1 MEERGWMAD
10 ILWNPSPR
18 INPSKK
24 TGLLCWQIRMSA
36 EELKTW
42 RISTRIS
49 SMFFDGASKGNPRI
63 AGVGRVIFDYKGN
76 KQKEYAWGIGRET
89 NNGAEWYA
97 LIKGLE
103 LAREMGIFGGA
114 SR

>member
-1 MEERGWMAD
+1 
-10 ILWNPSPR
+10 
-18 INPSKK
+18 
-24 TGLLCWQIRMSA
+24 
-36 EELKTW
+36 
-42 RISTRIS
+42 
-49 SMFFDGASKGNPRI
+49 MFFDGASKGNPRI

-103 LAREMGIFGGA
+103 LAKKWRL
-114 SR
+114 RK